1 MLYQQLINGLM
12 LGASYSL
19 VAIGYTLIFGVL
31 NLLYFAHGEVFMV
44 GAFVGLFIVTLLHT
58 NIYVALIGATIACAA
73 LGAFAYF
80 VAVRPVPKNR
90 PLAPLISTIGLTI
103 VLQNLAVY
111 IFGGQQFSFP
121 ETIKQTLYHF
131 GPITISS
138 AQIFILGVALVLMVA
153 LWLFI
158 ERSKLG
164 RAMRAVAEN
173 HETAAL
179 LGVDVNR
186 VMLLTFVIGSGIA
199 GIAGV
204 LDGLKN
210 SSVSPFMGLGA
221 AVKGL
226 IVMLLGGLG
235 NLPGAMVAGLMLGL
249 IEILSAAYIGTTERD
264 FFSFLILILILLY
277 KPTGLVRHAHCRAKI
292 GHASRLPRQLHAID
306 PDLHRDQCR
315 SLPTASSR
323 RSRPVRS
330 RSARPASWRSAHTPR
345 AS

>member
-1 MLYQQLINGLM
+1 MFYQQLINGLM

-44 GAFVGLFIVTLLHT
+44 GAFVGLFLVMYAGA
-58 NIYVALIGATIACAA
+58 NIYVALLGAMIACAI
-73 LGAFAYF
+73 LGALAFF
-80 VAVRPVPKNR
+80 VAVRPVPKDR

-103 VLQNLAVY
+103 ILQNLAIYV
-111 IFGGQQFSFP
+111 FGGQQFSFP
-121 ETIKQTLYHF
+121 ETIHQALYHI
-131 GPITISS
+131 GPVTISS
-138 AQIFILGVALVLMVA
+138 VQLFILGVAIALMVM

-158 ERSKLG
+158 ERTKLG

-179 LGVDVNR
+179 LGVNVNR
-186 VMLLTFVIGSGIA
+186 VVLITFIIGSGIA

-235 NLPGAMVAGLMLGL
+235 NVPGAMVAGLLLGM

-264 FFSFLILILILLY
+264 FFSFLILILILVY
-277 KPTGLVRHAHCRAKI
+277 RPTGLFGTR
-292 GHASRLPRQLHAID
+292 
-306 PDLHRDQCR
+306 
-315 SLPTASSR
+315 TAEQR
-323 RSRPVRS
+323 
-330 RSARPASWRSAHTPR
+330 
-345 AS
+345 

>member
-31 NLLYFAHGEVFMV
+31 YLLYFAHGEVFMV

-58 NIYVALIGATIACAA
+58 NIYVALIGATIACAV
-73 LGAFAYF
+73 LGAVAYF

-138 AQIFILGVALVLMVA
+138 TQLFILGVALVLMVT

-179 LGVDVNR
+179 LGVNVNQ
-186 VMLLTFVIGSGIA
+186 VILFTFIIGSGIA

-210 SSVSPFMGLGA
+210 SSVSPFMGLSA

-277 KPTGLVRHAHCRAKI
+277 KPTGLFGTR
-292 GHASRLPRQLHAID
+292 
-306 PDLHRDQCR
+306 
-315 SLPTASSR
+315 TAEQR
-323 RSRPVRS
+323 
-330 RSARPASWRSAHTPR
+330 
-345 AS
+345 

>member
-1 MLYQQLINGLM
+1 MFYQQLINGLM

-44 GAFVGLFIVTLLHT
+44 GAFVGLFLVLYTGT
-58 NIYVALIGATIACAA
+58 NIYFALLGAMIACAV
-73 LGAFAYF
+73 LGALAFF
-80 VAVRPVPKNR
+80 VAVRPVPKDR

-103 VLQNLAVY
+103 VLQNFAIYV
-111 IFGGQQFSFP
+111 FGGQQFSFP
-121 ETIKQTLYHF
+121 ETIHQELYHF

-138 AQIFILGVALVLMVA
+138 VQIFILGIAIVLMVA

-158 ERSKLG
+158 ERTKLG

-179 LGVDVNR
+179 LGVNVDR
-186 VMLLTFVIGSGIA
+186 VVLITFIIGSGIA

-221 AVKGL
+221 SVKGL

-235 NLPGAMVAGLMLGL
+235 NVPGAMIAGLLLGM

-277 KPTGLVRHAHCRAKI
+277 RPTGLFGTR
-292 GHASRLPRQLHAID
+292 
-306 PDLHRDQCR
+306 
-315 SLPTASSR
+315 TAEQ
-323 RSRPVRS
+323 
-330 RSARPASWRSAHTPR
+330 T
-345 AS
+345 

>member
-1 MLYQQLINGLM
+1 MFYQQLINGLM
-12 LGASYSL
+12 LGDSYSL

-44 GAFVGLFIVTLLHT
+44 GAFVGLFLVLYTGT
-58 NIYVALIGATIACAA
+58 NIYFALLGAMIACAV
-73 LGAFAYF
+73 LGALAFF
-80 VAVRPVPKNR
+80 VAVRPVPKDR

-103 VLQNLAVY
+103 VLQNFAIYV
-111 IFGGQQFSFP
+111 FGGQQFSFP
-121 ETIKQTLYHF
+121 ETIHQELYHF

-138 AQIFILGVALVLMVA
+138 VQIFILGIAIALMVA

-158 ERSKLG
+158 ERTKLG

-179 LGVDVNR
+179 LGVNVDR
-186 VMLLTFVIGSGIA
+186 VVLITFIIGSGIA

-221 AVKGL
+221 SVKGL

-235 NLPGAMVAGLMLGL
+235 NVPGAMIAGLLLGM

-277 KPTGLVRHAHCRAKI
+277 RPTGLFGAR
-292 GHASRLPRQLHAID
+292 
-306 PDLHRDQCR
+306 
-315 SLPTASSR
+315 TAEQK
-323 RSRPVRS
+323 
-330 RSARPASWRSAHTPR
+330 
-345 AS
+345 

>member
-1 MLYQQLINGLM
+1 MFYQQLVNGLM

-44 GAFVGLFIVTLLHT
+44 GAFVGLFLVIYAGT
-58 NIYVALIGATIACAA
+58 NIYIALLGALIACAV
-73 LGAFAYF
+73 LGAMAFF
-80 VAVRPVPKNR
+80 VAVRPVPKDR

-103 VLQNLAVY
+103 VLQNFAIYV
-111 IFGGQQFSFP
+111 FGGRQFAFP
-121 ETIKQTLYHF
+121 ETIHQTLYHI
-131 GPITISS
+131 GPIAISS
-138 AQIFILGVALVLMVA
+138 VQIFILGIAIALMVA

-158 ERSKLG
+158 ERTKLG

-179 LGVDVNR
+179 LGVNVNR
-186 VMLLTFVIGSGIA
+186 VVLITFVIGSGIA
-199 GIAGV
+199 GVAGV

-235 NLPGAMVAGLMLGL
+235 NVPGAMVAGLLLGM

-277 KPTGLVRHAHCRAKI
+277 RPTGLFGTR
-292 GHASRLPRQLHAID
+292 
-306 PDLHRDQCR
+306 
-315 SLPTASSR
+315 TAEQE
-323 RSRPVRS
+323 
-330 RSARPASWRSAHTPR
+330 
-345 AS
+345 

>member
-131 GPITISS
+131 GPVTISS
-138 AQIFILGVALVLMVA
+138 TQLFILGVALVLMVA

-186 VMLLTFVIGSGIA
+186 VILLTFVIGSGIA

-235 NLPGAMVAGLMLGL
+235 NLPGAMIAGLMLGL

-277 KPTGLVRHAHCRAKI
+277 KPTGLFGTR
-292 GHASRLPRQLHAID
+292 
-306 PDLHRDQCR
+306 
-315 SLPTASSR
+315 TAEQR
-323 RSRPVRS
+323 
-330 RSARPASWRSAHTPR
+330 
-345 AS
+345 

>member
-1 MLYQQLINGLM
+1 MIYQQLINGLM

-19 VAIGYTLIFGVL
+19 IAIGYTLIFGVL

-44 GAFVGLFIVTLLHT
+44 GAFVGLYLVIFAGA
-58 NIYVALIGATIACAA
+58 NIYVAMLGAMIACGA
-73 LGAFAYF
+73 LGILAFF
-80 VAVRPVPKNR
+80 VSVRPVRKDR

-111 IFGGQQFSFP
+111 LLGGQQVAFP
-121 ETIKQTLYHF
+121 ETIRQELYRL
-131 GPITISS
+131 GPVTISS
-138 AQIFILGVALVLMVA
+138 VQIFILATAVTLMVL

-158 ERSKLG
+158 ERTKMG
-164 RAMRAVAEN
+164 RAIRATAEN

-186 VMLLTFVIGSGIA
+186 VVLVTFMIGSGIA

-204 LDGLKN
+204 LDGIKN
-210 SSVSPFMGLGA
+210 SGISPFMGLAA

-235 NLPGAMVAGLMLGL
+235 NVPGAMVAGLLLGM

-277 KPTGLVRHAHCRAKI
+277 RPTGLFGTR
-292 GHASRLPRQLHAID
+292 
-306 PDLHRDQCR
+306 
-315 SLPTASSR
+315 TADER
-323 RSRPVRS
+323 
-330 RSARPASWRSAHTPR
+330 
-345 AS
+345 